1 MKPLVTA
8 ILLSL
13 AAAPSLALG
22 VDMGTMFPP
31 LTFPETVPAP
41 APETVTQDG
50 NDVLK

>member
-22 VDMGTMFPP
+22 VDMGTMFPT
-31 LTFPETVPAP
+31 LTFPEIAPAP
-41 APETVTQDG
+41 APETVTQD
-50 NDVLK
+50 DADPLK